1 MEVRM
6 PMTPREFR
14 RRIEDTQDDMRAQY
28 EAPFCEIAHQEF
40 EIPQTPLSD
49 DERQQI
55 VEQFRSMGVNMPD
68 DSIKLTIE
76 HREFHDA
83 MRRLVIGFQ
92 SDGADAVQM
101 LSAGLAVGRRIG
113 MAEAA
118 GLMNNSHL
126 PMWDSTD
133 DAHTD

>member
-6 PMTPREFR
+6 AMTPREFR

-28 EAPFCEIAHQEF
+28 EAPYCEIAHQEF

-49 DERQQI
+49 DERQQLI
-55 VEQFRSMGVNMPD
+55 QQFGSMGVNMPD

-76 HREFHDA
+76 HREFHAA
-83 MRRLVIGFQ
+83 MNRLVIGFQ
-92 SDGADAVQM
+92 SEGADAVQL
-101 LSAGLAVGRRIG
+101 LSAGLAVGRRMG

-118 GLMNNSHL
+118 GLMGDMSSS
-126 PMWDSTD
+126 DEIID
-133 DAHTD
+133 